1 MVGSDQGGRSS
12 RPLSASQKKKLR
24 NRLRKL
30 DRRCAAAE
38 RLMRFQLSVGW
49 SYEDAGRIY
58 QKSDMERMMTRN
70 RIKGYE

>member
-30 DRRCAAAE
+30 DQLCAKYMCL
-38 RLMRFQLSVGW
+38 RFSMRALW
-49 SYEDAGRIY
+49 MRTDPATTYLKYDT
-58 QKSDMERMMTRN
+58 ERMLTRN